1 MATAGICTANMEMY
15 ISQNQYGD
23 ITAVSMTT
31 MLKEQFTLRTTIA
44 IHKFSLTQ
52 NHTSDKHG
60 I

>member
-1 MATAGICTANMEMY
+1 MEMY